1 MKQEK
6 RCTVRELFSMIG
18 DCDMDDEVV
27 ISLSNLPQ
35 KVRDGGDSFPI
46 IAVGHAPR
54 EGNGGA
60 EGIVYLETFD
70 DWTDEEDNTS
80 IETEE
85 DYTAWIDNLNYRTE
99 YQGE

>member
-1 MKQEK
+1 
-6 RCTVRELFSMIG
+6 
-18 DCDMDDEVV
+18 
-27 ISLSNLPQ
+27 
-35 KVRDGGDSFPI
+35 
-46 IAVGHAPR
+46 
-54 EGNGGA
+54 
-60 EGIVYLETFD
+60 IVYLETFD